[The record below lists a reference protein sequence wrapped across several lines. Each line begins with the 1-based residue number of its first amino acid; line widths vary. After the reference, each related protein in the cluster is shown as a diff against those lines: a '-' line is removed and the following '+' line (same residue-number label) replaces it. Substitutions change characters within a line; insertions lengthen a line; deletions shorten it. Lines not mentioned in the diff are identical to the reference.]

1 SAFLQIPNK
10 EMELLDSV
18 AVAMALPRQ
27 QVSGTSEFA
36 VANLKTIQDYFIQN
50 FNYSFTVS
58 GFRANSKTDPLVRFW
73 KNKEGYCEYYATL
86 ATLLL
91 RYQGI
96 PARYVTGFANPE
108 RVPGRPYVTFR
119 RRHSHAWVEV
129 YIDRKWYIY
138 DPTPP
143 LTEMTFANPSWFAVK
158 LEGLK
163 GRFSYILHLLKDG
176 EWRRVVDSWQTTSE
190 RIVGSPVLYVVL
202 TVLLAIFMGLK
213 FRRRRSRIQH
223 AVSKDAARWIAL
235 LENAEKR
242 LTRFGFVRLPGE
254 TVSAFAKRVEQT
266 SKKAS
271 PEDSLY
277 EHACA
282 AALNQLHE
290 YENNRWRSGT

>member
-1 SAFLQIPNK
+1 
-10 EMELLDSV
+10 M
-18 AVAMALPRQ
+18 
-27 QVSGTSEFA
+27 
-36 VANLKTIQDYFIQN
+36 
-50 FNYSFTVS
+50 
-58 GFRANSKTDPLVRFW
+58 
-73 KNKEGYCEYYATL
+73 
-86 ATLLL
+86 
-91 RYQGI
+91 
-96 PARYVTGFANPE
+96 TGFANPE

-129 YIDRKWYIY
+129 YIDHKWYIY

-143 LTEMTFANPSWFAVK
+143 LTEMVFAKTSWFAVK

-163 GRFSYILHLLKDG
+163 GRVSYILHLLKDG

-213 FRRRRSRIQH
+213 FRRRRSSIQH